1 MAEYIKQDL
10 LPFLEETGLLTGAPE
25 SDFQN
30 YVQIETLSM
39 WKAFKDAW
47 KGPKKAFV
55 GFSLGQY
62 ISWGGVMG
70 ERMAER
76 DKAMMAEGGHEWR

>member
-1 MAEYIKQDL
+1 MAGYIKQDL
-10 LPFLEETGLLTGAPE
+10 HGILEETGLLTGAPE
-25 SDFQN
+25 SDFKN

-47 KGPKKAFV
+47 KGPKKAYV

-62 ISWGGVMG
+62 MNWGSWMA
-70 ERMAER
+70 EKMAER
-76 DKAMMAEGGHEWR
+76 DKVMMAEGGHEWR